1 MRGRIIVILLAVA
14 AVAISYSARGD
25 SRAEH
30 AASAAPGARH
40 LQFSYSPEKA
50 ALMKA
55 LVERFNARRV
65 VVDGRPVFVDGRSM
79 SSGEAEQGI
88 AHSRL
93 KPTVWSPASSLWG
106 RLLNFDADQTW
117 AAGDSPSL
125 LRTPLVIAMWEP
137 MAKALGWPAK
147 SVGFA
152 DLLRLARSKQGWA
165 AYGHPEFGP
174 FRLVHT
180 NPDVSTAGLS
190 AVAAEYLTATG
201 KTAGLT
207 KRDVSSSRARRT
219 VRALER
225 SIVHYG
231 DTTLFVAN
239 RLIAEGT
246 GYASA
251 AVMEETTLLDFNKRR
266 RRGQP
271 RLVAL
276 YPSEGTFFSDSP
288 MIVLRAPWV
297 GAEQVRAA
305 DVFRRFL
312 TSQLTP
318 ELAGR
323 YFFRPA
329 TGEAA
334 AAQIS
339 TANGADPAQ
348 PRRLLK
354 LPDPPVLAAI
364 RSSWRL
370 DRKPANIML
379 VVDTSQSMAEGGRL
393 DHAKAGLKAFLK
405 GVQPQDRVG
414 LMAFSTET
422 RPLVDIGP
430 APRQV
435 PIIRRYI
442 DGLSPDGGTAM
453 YDATAEAVRR
463 VESLR
468 DFRRHI
474 NAVVVLTDGDDVN
487 SRAYTA
493 DQLVADLER
502 RREDPE
508 RVRVYTIAYVAG
520 DSPFTSVLKR
530 IAAAGGGSS
539 PSSRTT
545 RDIESVYTKIS
556 SFF

>member
-1 MRGRIIVILLAVA
+1 MRGRILVILLAVV
-14 AVAISYSARGD
+14 AVAISYSARGE
-25 SRAEH
+25 SRTGDQAVSAE
-30 AASAAPGARH
+30 PGALH
-40 LQFSYSPEKA
+40 LQFIYSPEKA

-55 LVERFNARRV
+55 LVDRFNARRTV
-65 VVDGRPVFVDGRSM
+65 VGGRTMFVDGKSM
-79 SSGEAEQGI
+79 SSGDAEQRI
-88 AHSRL
+88 AHGTL
-93 KPTVWSPASSLWG
+93 KPTIWSPASSLWG

-117 AAGDSPSL
+117 AAADSPSL
-125 LRTPLVIAMWEP
+125 MRTPLVIAMWEP
-137 MAKALGWPAK
+137 MARALGWPAK

-152 DLLRLARSKQGWA
+152 DLLRLARSDKGWA

-180 NPDVSTAGLS
+180 NPDFSTSGLS

-207 KRDVSSSRARRT
+207 TRDVGSPRARRT

-231 DTTLFVAN
+231 DTTLFVAD
-239 RLIAEGT
+239 RMIAEGT

-266 RRGQP
+266 HPGQP

-276 YPSEGTFFSDSP
+276 YPTEGTFFSDSP
-288 MIVLRAPWV
+288 MIVLDAPWV

-305 DVFRRFL
+305 DVFRRVL
-312 TSQLTP
+312 AAALTP

-329 TGEAA
+329 GSKAP

-348 PRRLLK
+348 PRRLLE
-354 LPDPPVLAAI
+354 LPEPPVLAAI
-364 RSSWRL
+364 RRSWRL

-379 VVDTSQSMAEGGRL
+379 VVDTSQSMADEGRL
-393 DHAKAGLKAFLK
+393 EHAKAGMKAFLEN
-405 GVQPQDRVG
+405 VQPQDRVG

-430 APRQV
+430 ARRQV
-435 PIIRRYI
+435 PIVRRYI
-442 DGLSPDGGTAM
+442 DGLSTEGGTAM

-463 VESLR
+463 VESLPHFR
-468 DFRRHI
+468 DHI

-487 SRAYTA
+487 SRAFTA
-493 DQLVADLER
+493 EQLVTALER

-508 RVRVYTIAYVAG
+508 RVRVYTIAYG
-520 DSPFTSVLKR
+520 PPDSPFAAVLRR

-539 PSSRTT
+539 SSGTSN
-545 RDIESVYTKIS
+545 IESIYTNIS